1 MSMPLSRALNFFFK
15 EHLEKKKEIPF
26 LCFASQEILK
36 EWDVG
41 LPVVQIQACLSK
53 IGNQAYTRPFNVN

>member
-26 LCFASQEILK
+26 VCLPASK
-36 EWDVG
+36 D
-41 LPVVQIQACLSK
+41 
-53 IGNQAYTRPFNVN
+53 